1 MPLAIIRDDE
11 TWTGNTGGNKLKCKK
26 CGLEIEIYN
35 DWSTHKT
42 SQQILN
48 YEFIYKTGFCM
59 WCLIDLGYAS

>member
-26 CGLEIEIYN
+26 CGLEIEKF
-35 DWSTHKT
+35 DWS
-42 SQQILN
+42 N
-48 YEFIYKTGFCM
+48 YIYIYKTGFCM